1 MTDIQPQRGWATCG
15 PKVSCGSHGAR
26 PWHPLPRQL
35 HQKGPGSDWGQQH
48 RPGQLTRPMYGAM
61 LLELGASTSL
71 REEAILL
78 AVRSLKWQFY
88 TKKCSQCK
96 KMPVT
101 HSEAASPP
109 APGADG
115 HGRTRVSGVG
125 GVCVWWGALPGGD
138 GCWRAGGRRAGA
150 QLVEALA
157 LL

>member
-1 MTDIQPQRGWATCG
+1 
-15 PKVSCGSHGAR
+15 
-26 PWHPLPRQL
+26 
-35 HQKGPGSDWGQQH
+35 
-48 RPGQLTRPMYGAM
+48 M

>member
-1 MTDIQPQRGWATCG
+1 
-15 PKVSCGSHGAR
+15 
-26 PWHPLPRQL
+26 
-35 HQKGPGSDWGQQH
+35 
-48 RPGQLTRPMYGAM
+48 M

-125 GVCVWWGALPGGD
+125 GVCVVGGLFPEETA
-138 GCWRAGGRRAGA
+138 AGGPVVGVRGPSLSRP
-150 QLVEALA
+150 
-157 LL
+157 